1 MTQPAL
7 WKLAPAPVTKPW
19 GLVHDSAVRMTGI
32 RAGVGEL
39 WLASAQTGPGNCS
52 TTVLEPNLRRTL
64 AQILADAGE
73 DELTALLGPT
83 PLAHLREHPYR
94 GKTEAWYIRAAV
106 GRVGVVAGPRNQA
119 DADRLK
125 QIITTDGLDPHP
137 QDWSDEVRELF
148 GVLDFLRGGEMFL
161 TPAGALHTM
170 FAVGPESILIIDEIQ
185 QGYGQALMPTLS
197 KILMVQDSL
206 LSVQVHPSDETVA
219 DATAGRFAIEQNLQE
234 NPTVR
239 VYDFGRRPG
248 VYPERGFQLTRPENG
263 LRRVTPIRL
272 ATQDGCT
279 REIMVADPHFV
290 KARLEIEA
298 GTTADLGPRYGSYR
312 VLHCIAG
319 KALLMA
325 GPERMMIA
333 RGETIFVPAALEDVV
348 RIQAE
353 TDCTVFDDSLPDL
366 DALRAYLT
374 AHGAGD
380 RQIGALFNPPS
391 ARE

>member
-19 GLVHDSAVRMTGI
+19 GLVHDGAVRMTGI
-32 RAGVGEL
+32 KAGVGEL
-39 WLASAQTGPGNCS
+39 WLASAQTGPGNYS
-52 TTVLEPNLRRTL
+52 TTVAEPNLRRTL
-64 AQILADAGE
+64 ADILADA
-73 DELTALLGPT
+73 DDAELADLLGPT
-83 PLAHLREHPYR
+83 PLAHLRQHPYR
-94 GKTEAWYIRAAV
+94 GKTEAWYIRTAV
-106 GRVGVVAGPRNQA
+106 GRVGVVAGPRSQA

-125 QIITTDGLDPHP
+125 EIITTDGLDPHP

-148 GVLDFLRGGEMFL
+148 GVLDFLQGGEMFL

-185 QGYGQALMPTLS
+185 QGYGQALMPTLT

-219 DATAGRFAIEQNLQE
+219 DAAEGRFVIEQNLQE

-248 VYPERGFQLTRPENG
+248 VYPDRGFQLTRPESG
-263 LRRVTPIRL
+263 LRRVAPVRL
-272 ATQDGCT
+272 ALQDGCR

-290 KARLEIEA
+290 KVRLEIEA
-298 GTTADLGPRYGSYR
+298 GATAGFGPRYGSYR
-312 VLHCIAG
+312 VLHCLLGTAQLVAG
-319 KALLMA
+319 
-325 GPERMMIA
+325 EQRMTLA
-333 RGETIFVPAALEDVV
+333 RGETAFVPAALEDAV
-348 RIQAE
+348 RIQAG

-366 DALRAYLT
+366 SALRAYLT
-374 AHGAGD
+374 TQGTADTEIA
-380 RQIGALFNPPS
+380 ALLDPPS